1 MGRAQLIRSRSS
13 WIYAALCLGAAIL
26 AGRLAYLQIW
36 ESPKLSAMA
45 REQRTRAIDLGTL
58 RGEIVDREGQELA
71 VSVNSWSV
79 YAQPAEFDRSVPE
92 IAVKLAPV
100 LGVPAPELEQKL
112 QGRHWRWVARQ
123 LDDPQ
128 LHQKVRSLRLAGI
141 GVLREKKR
149 VYPKETLAANLIGFV
164 GIDNQG
170 LAGIEH
176 DFEDVLKGDSEK
188 LYIQVDAR
196 GRELLREN
204 TGSPLESMLTD
215 GAKVVLTLDERIQH
229 IAEREL
235 AQSVEKLQAKRGAV
249 LIMDPSNGDLLA
261 FATHPTYDP
270 NRYKDA
276 DWQTIK
282 NWAAKDTYE
291 PGSTIKLFTIAAAL
305 ELGRIRTNEVFP
317 CPPTMTIGKHTI
329 SDHGAPPGVVRR
341 LTPADILEVSSNVG
355 MIQIAQRMSPEEH
368 REALLRFGF
377 GRDTESG
384 IKGEGRGKLPKLP
397 WKEITQASLSYGYA
411 LSVTPLQLLTAA
423 SAFANDGAYHA
434 PRIIQRIVSPKG
446 EVLQEFPPAPP
457 RQAVS
462 PETARLMMS
471 MMRQVVDEGTGAA
484 ARIPGYNVAGKTGTA
499 NKAKE
504 SGGGYSRDV
513 MASFIGFVPAEK
525 PRIVVL
531 ALLDS
536 PQSAHYASQTAA
548 PLFKAVAADTLR
560 VLGVVPMPEEGDPVA
575 SKLHPDAHAEAT
587 HATR

>member
-1 MGRAQLIRSRSS
+1 MGRAQTIRSRSG
-13 WIYAALCLGAAIL
+13 WIYAALCLGATIL
-26 AGRLAYLQIW
+26 AGRLAVLQVW
-36 ESPKLSAMA
+36 DAPKLAAQA
-45 REQRTRAIDLGTL
+45 RDQRTRAIDLGTV

-71 VSVNSWSV
+71 VSVNSFSV
-79 YAQPAEFDRSVPE
+79 YAQPSEFQEPPGE

-100 LGVPAPELEQKL
+100 LGLPVPELQRKL
-112 QGRHWRWVARQ
+112 SGSHWRWISRQ
-123 LDDPQ
+123 FDEASIAEN
-128 LHQKVRSLRLAGI
+128 VRKLKISGI

-149 VYPKETLAANLIGFV
+149 VYPKDSLAANLIGFV

-176 DFEDVLKGDSEK
+176 DFEDVLRGDSEK

-204 TGSPLESMLTD
+204 AGSPLESVLTD
-215 GAKVVLTLDERIQH
+215 GAKVVLTMDERIQH

-235 AQSVEKLQAKRGAV
+235 ALSIEKLKAKRGAV
-249 LIMDPSNGDLLA
+249 LVMDPSNGDLLA

-291 PGSTIKLFTIAAAL
+291 PGSTMKMFTIAAAL
-305 ELGRIRTNEVFP
+305 ELNRIRPHERFA
-317 CPPTMTIGKHTI
+317 CASTMTIGKHTI
-329 SDHGAPPGVVRR
+329 SDHGAPPGVRQ
-341 LTPADILEVSSNVG
+341 LTPAEILEVSSNVG
-355 MIQIAQRMSPEEH
+355 SILIAQRMTDEEH
-368 REALLRFGF
+368 RDSLLRFGF
-377 GRDTESG
+377 ARDTDSG
-384 IKGEGRGKLPKLP
+384 IKGEGRGRVPKLP
-397 WKEITQASLSYGYA
+397 WKQITQASLSYGYS
-411 LSVTPLQLLTAA
+411 LSVTPLQILTAA
-423 SAFANDGAYHA
+423 AALANDGAYHA
-434 PRIIQRIVSPKG
+434 PRLIQRIVSPKG
-446 EVLQEFPPAPP
+446 EIIQEFPPAPP

-462 PETARLMMS
+462 PETARKMLTMM
-471 MMRQVVDEGTGAA
+471 QDVVDQGTGAS

-504 SGGGYSRDV
+504 SGGGYSSDV
-513 MASFIGFVPAEK
+513 MSSFIGFVPAEK

-536 PQSAHYASQTAA
+536 PQSAHYASQTAS

-560 VLGVVPMPEEGDPVA
+560 VLGVVPNTEGEALSEKPTSV
-575 SKLHPDAHAEAT
+575 AHAEAT

>member
-1 MGRAQLIRSRSS
+1 MGRAQIIRSRSG

-26 AGRLAYLQIW
+26 AGRLAVLQVW
-36 ESPKLSAMA
+36 DAPKLAAQA
-45 REQRTRAIDLGTL
+45 RDQRTRAIDLGTV

-79 YAQPAEFDRSVPE
+79 YAQPSEFQDPPGE
-92 IAVKLAPV
+92 IAAKLAPV
-100 LGVPAPELEQKL
+100 LGLPVPEVQRKL
-112 QGRHWRWVARQ
+112 SGSHWRWIERQ
-123 LDDPQ
+123 FED
-128 LHQKVRSLRLAGI
+128 KTIAEAVRKLRIPGI

-149 VYPKETLAANLIGFV
+149 VYPKDSLAANLIGFV

-176 DFEDVLKGDSEK
+176 DFEDVLKGDAEK

-204 TGSPLESMLTD
+204 SGSPLESVLTD

-235 AQSVEKLQAKRGAV
+235 ALSVEKLRAKRGAV
-249 LIMDPSNGDLLA
+249 LVMDPSNGDLLA
-261 FATHPTYDP
+261 FATQPTYDP

-291 PGSTIKLFTIAAAL
+291 PGSTIKMFTVAGAI
-305 ELGRIRTNEVFP
+305 ELNRLRPTETFA
-317 CPPTMTIGKHTI
+317 CPPTMTIGKHKI
-329 SDHGAPPGVVRR
+329 SDHGAPPGVRL
-341 LTPADILEVSSNVG
+341 LTPAEILEVSSNVG
-355 MIQIAQRMSPEEH
+355 SIQIAQRMTHEEH
-368 REALLRFGF
+368 HDMLRRFGF
-377 GRDTESG
+377 GRDTDSG
-384 IKGEGRGKLPKLP
+384 IKGEGRGRLPKLP

-411 LSVTPLQLLTAA
+411 LSVTPLQILTAA
-423 SAFANDGAYHA
+423 TALANDGAYHP
-434 PRIIQRIVSPKG
+434 PRLIQRILSPKG
-446 EVLQEFPPAPP
+446 EVIQEFPPAPP

-462 PETARLMMS
+462 PETARKMLTMM
-471 MMRQVVDEGTGAA
+471 QGVVNEGTGASA
-484 ARIPGYNVAGKTGTA
+484 GIPGYNVAGKTGTS

-504 SGGGYSRDV
+504 TGGGYSTDV
-513 MASFIGFVPAEK
+513 MTSFIGFVPAEK

-536 PQSAHYASQTAA
+536 PQSAHYASQTAS

-560 VLGVVPMPEEGDPVA
+560 VLGVAPKSEGEAPSAQAA
-575 SKLHPDAHAEAT
+575 SKSHAEAR

>member
-1 MGRAQLIRSRSS
+1 MGHAQTIRSRSS
-13 WIYAALCLGAAIL
+13 WIYTALCLGATL
-26 AGRLAYLQIW
+26 LVGRLAVLQVW
-36 ESPKLSAMA
+36 DSPKLAAQA
-45 REQRTRAIDLGTL
+45 REQRTREIDLATV

-79 YAQPAEFDRSVPE
+79 YAQPSEFEDSPAV
-92 IAVKLAPV
+92 IARKLSPV
-100 LGVPAPELEQKL
+100 LGIPAQELEQKL
-112 QGRHWRWVARQ
+112 SGRHWRWIARQ
-123 LDDPQ
+123 RDESTLPQ
-128 LHQKVRSLRLAGI
+128 TVRALRISGV

-149 VYPKETLAANLIGFV
+149 VYPKETLAANLLGFV

-188 LYIQVDAR
+188 VFIQVDAR

-204 TGSPLESMLTD
+204 AGSPLESVLTD

-235 AQSVEKLQAKRGAV
+235 ALSVAKHQAKRGAV
-249 LIMDPSNGDLLA
+249 LVMDPSNGDLLA
-261 FATHPTYDP
+261 FATQPTYDP

-291 PGSTIKLFTIAAAL
+291 PGSTMKMFTVAAAL
-305 ELGRIRTNEVFP
+305 ELNRIRPGERFT
-317 CPPTMTIGKHTI
+317 CGPTMTIGKHTI
-329 SDHGAPPGVVRR
+329 SDHGAPPGIRHLSVEE
-341 LTPADILEVSSNVG
+341 IMEVSSNVG
-355 MIQIAQRMSPEEH
+355 TIQIAQRMTPDEH
-368 REALLRFGF
+368 RDALVRFGF
-377 GRDTESG
+377 GRDTDSG

-397 WKEITQASLSYGYA
+397 WKQITQASLSYGYTV
-411 LSVTPLQLLTAA
+411 SVTPLQLLTAA
-423 SAFANDGAYHA
+423 SSLANGGAYHA

-446 EVLQEFPPAPP
+446 EVIREFPPAPP

-462 PETARLMMS
+462 PETARKMLSIMQS
-471 MMRQVVDEGTGAA
+471 VVDEGTGASA
-484 ARIPGYNVAGKTGTA
+484 GIPGYNVAGKTGTA

-504 SGGGYSRDV
+504 TGGGYSRDV
-513 MASFIGFVPAEK
+513 MSSFIGFVPAEK

-536 PQSAHYASQTAA
+536 PQNGHYGSQTAS

-560 VLGVVPMPEEGDPVA
+560 VLGVVPKPQGGIA
-575 SKLHPDAHAEAT
+575 SLDIHAEAT

>member
-1 MGRAQLIRSRSS
+1 MGRPQIIRSRSN
-13 WIYAALCLGAAIL
+13 WIYAALCLGAVVL
-26 AGRLAYLQIW
+26 SGRLAVLQVW
-36 ESPKLSAMA
+36 DAPKLAA
-45 REQRTRAIDLGTL
+45 QAKEQRTRAIDLGTV

-79 YAQPAEFDRSVPE
+79 YAQPSEFAESPQQ
-92 IAVKLAPV
+92 IAVKLAPM
-100 LGVPAPELEQKL
+100 LGIPAPELEQKL
-112 QGRHWRWVARQ
+112 QGSHWRWISRQ
-123 LDDPQ
+123 FDDKT
-128 LHQKVRSLRLAGI
+128 LAETIRKQKIPGI

-149 VYPKETLAANLIGFV
+149 VYPKDTLAANLLGFV

-170 LAGIEH
+170 LAGIEL

-188 LYIQVDAR
+188 LLIQVDAR

-204 TGSPLESMLTD
+204 PGSPLESVLTD

-235 AQSVEKLQAKRGAV
+235 AQSVQRLKAKRGAV

-270 NRYKDA
+270 NRYRDA

-282 NWAAKDTYE
+282 NWAAKDTFE
-291 PGSTIKLFTIAAAL
+291 PGSTMKMFTIAAAV
-305 ELGRIRTNEVFP
+305 ELNRLRPSERFAIA
-317 CPPTMTIGKHTI
+317 PTMTIGKHTI
-329 SDHGAPPGVVRR
+329 SDHGAPPGIRQ
-341 LTPADILEVSSNVG
+341 LTPAQILEVSSNVG
-355 MIQIAQRMSPEEH
+355 SILIAQRMTPEEH

-377 GRDTESG
+377 GRDTDSG
-384 IKGEGRGKLPKLP
+384 IKGESRGRLPKLP
-397 WKEITQASLSYGYA
+397 WKQITQASLSYGYSLA
-411 LSVTPLQLLTAA
+411 VTPLQLLTAA
-423 SAFANDGAYHA
+423 TSLANGGAYHA
-434 PRIIQRIVSPKG
+434 PRIIQRILTPKG

-462 PETARLMMS
+462 PETARKMLMM
-471 MMRQVVDEGTGAA
+471 MQNVVDEGTGASA
-484 ARIPGYNVAGKTGTA
+484 GIPGYNVAGKTGTA

-504 SGGGYSRDV
+504 TGGGYSSDV
-513 MASFIGFVPAEK
+513 YSSFIGFVPAEK

-536 PQSAHYASQTAA
+536 PQNAHYASQTAS

-560 VLGVVPMPEEGDPVA
+560 VLGVVPNSPGEDSLAGGSTP
-575 SKLHPDAHAEAT
+575 STHAETT

>member
-1 MGRAQLIRSRSS
+1 MGRAHLIRSRSS
-13 WIYAALCLGAAIL
+13 WVYAALCLGAAIL
-26 AGRLAYLQIW
+26 AGRLAILQVW
-36 ESPKLSAMA
+36 DSPKLSAQA
-45 REQRTRAIDLGTL
+45 REQRTRAIDLGTV
-58 RGEIVDREGQELA
+58 RGEIVARAGQELA

-79 YAQPAEFDRSVPE
+79 YAQPSEFTATPTE
-92 IAVKLAPV
+92 IAAKLSPV
-100 LGVPAPELEQKL
+100 LGMPTTELQKKL
-112 QGRHWRWVARQ
+112 EGRHWRWLIRQ
-123 LDDPQ
+123 QDDKE
-128 LHQKVRSLRLAGI
+128 LYQKVRELRIAGI

-149 VYPKETLAANLIGFV
+149 VYPKDTLAANLIGFV

-188 LYIQVDAR
+188 LFIQVDAR

-204 TGSPLESMLTD
+204 TGSPLESVLTD
-215 GAKVVLTLDERIQH
+215 GAKVVLTLDERVQH

-235 AQSVEKLQAKRGAV
+235 ALSVAKLNAKRGAV
-249 LIMDPSNGDLLA
+249 LVMDPSNGDLLA
-261 FATHPTYDP
+261 FATQPTYDP

-291 PGSTIKLFTIAAAL
+291 PGSTIKMFTIAAAL
-305 ELGRIRTNEVFP
+305 ELSRIRPSESFA

-329 SDHGAPPGVVRR
+329 SDHGAPPGIRH

-355 MIQIAQRMSPEEH
+355 MIQIAHRMSPEEH
-368 REALLRFGF
+368 RDALLRFGF
-377 GRDTESG
+377 GRDTDSG

-397 WKEITQASLSYGYA
+397 WKEITQASLSYGYS
-411 LSVTPLQLLTAA
+411 LSVTPLQILTAA
-423 SAFANDGAYHA
+423 SALGNDGAYHA
-434 PRIIQRIVSPKG
+434 PRIIQRILSPKG

-462 PETARLMMS
+462 PATARKMLEMMQ
-471 MMRQVVDEGTGAA
+471 QVVDEGTGAS

-513 MASFIGFVPAEK
+513 MSSFIGFVPAEK

-536 PQSAHYASQTAA
+536 PQNAHYASQTAS

-560 VLGVVPMPEEGDPVA
+560 VLGVVPKSEGGEPLTG
-575 SKLHPDAHAEAT
+575 KPHPDAHAEAT